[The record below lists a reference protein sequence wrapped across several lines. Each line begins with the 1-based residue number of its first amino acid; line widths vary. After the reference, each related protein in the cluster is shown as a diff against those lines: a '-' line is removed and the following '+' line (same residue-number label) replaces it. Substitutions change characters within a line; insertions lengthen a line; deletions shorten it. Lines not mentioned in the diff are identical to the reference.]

1 MERLSAHNSQ
11 QVSSELSK
19 LQGDLEKC
27 KNEAADMKH
36 LNSKLKKSLSD
47 KNEELQHLQR
57 RGENSD
63 KEVRSLRL
71 RIEQLKQEL
80 GEAQDDIDSTGTT
93 IRRLERTNEELTSQC
108 EGLQVQVEHLTSR
121 LRSMPND
128 MSAFRRI
135 SRVSAPAGGMMTT
148 TTGFNVLHDQDFED
162 TSTDENEFNYTGDEE
177 EIINETDV

>member
-1 MERLSAHNSQ
+1 MERLSAHNQ
-11 QVSSELSK
+11 QQASNELTKIQS
-19 LQGDLEKC
+19 DLEKC

-47 KNEELQHLQR
+47 KNDELQHLQR

-121 LRSMPND
+121 LRSSD
-128 MSAFRRI
+128 LSFRRI
-135 SRVSAPAGGMMTT
+135 SRVSAPGGIM
-148 TTGFNVLHDQDFED
+148 TTGFNVLHDQDYDD
-162 TSTDENEFNYTGDEE
+162 TSTDENEFNYTGDD